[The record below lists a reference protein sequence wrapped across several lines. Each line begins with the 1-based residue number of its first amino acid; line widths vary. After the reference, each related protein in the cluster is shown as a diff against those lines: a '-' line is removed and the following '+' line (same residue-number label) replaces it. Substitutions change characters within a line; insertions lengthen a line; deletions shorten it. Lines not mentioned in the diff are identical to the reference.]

1 MVVNGKINQGTAKTV
16 LSEMFATGKPAAN
29 IVSERGLGQISD
41 AGLIQG
47 LVQKVLAESPEQVAA
62 YLAGK
67 DALLR
72 WLFGQVMRTAQG
84 KANPQVLQAELERQL
99 AMKASQEM

>member
-1 MVVNGKINQGTAKTV
+1 
-16 LSEMFATGKPAAN
+16 
-29 IVSERGLGQISD
+29 
-41 AGLIQG
+41 
-47 LVQKVLAESPEQVAA
+47 LAENPEQVTA

-72 WLFGQVMRTAQG
+72 WLFGQVMRAAQG
-84 KANPQVLQAELERQL
+84 KANPQILQAELERHL